1 MISLFTSKT
10 WKKTLTYQVSK
21 SLTFFDYLQLPIAVY
36 NQSTTIW
43 SIVKGWFEERLPPFP
58 VGIPAEAT
66 NRLGDLGAQARSL
79 LNGGRDIS
87 WDGGEQ
93 GARHTHRAWARDVSW
108 EKMVPMLVAK
118 VLRSVKA
125 EDLRKNKEYEC
136 GMIHQKHQNTYHI
149 LPWYPNNVCVCDM
162 MRIYVSYCVIMF
174 WLGFWN
180 FSSPYGSDSFVW
192 CSQWELELWHGESQ
206 PPKGL
211 NSFNLSL
218 F

>member
-136 GMIHQKHQNTYHI
+136 GMIHQTSKHI
-149 LPWYPNNVCVCDM
+149 
-162 MRIYVSYCVIMF
+162 SY
-174 WLGFWN
+174 
-180 FSSPYGSDSFVW
+180 SSLIP
-192 CSQWELELWHGESQ
+192 Q
-206 PPKGL
+206 
-211 NSFNLSL
+211 
-218 F
+218 